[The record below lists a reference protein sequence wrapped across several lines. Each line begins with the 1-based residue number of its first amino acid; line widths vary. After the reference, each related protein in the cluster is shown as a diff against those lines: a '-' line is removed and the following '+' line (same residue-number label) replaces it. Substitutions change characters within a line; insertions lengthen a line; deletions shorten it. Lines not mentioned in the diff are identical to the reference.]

1 MDETMIST
9 REQALEAL
17 FLCLKSISEPEVK
30 RNEPL
35 PTKVAAAGLII
46 VRDGSSGDPEVVL
59 SPTRYV
65 YQHRAEVEVLV
76 QEADQA
82 KRDAALDTLLV
93 AVGTALA
100 ANPALGGKVDIAH
113 PGSPELLQETIEGAP
128 TIKAAVI
135 PVFLEY
141 TTLNPLQ

>member
-1 MDETMIST
+1 MTAST
-9 REQALEAL
+9 REQALTGL
-17 FLCLKSISEPEVK
+17 FSCLQGLTGPVLK

-35 PTKVAAAGLII
+35 PTKVPEACLII
-46 VRDGSSGDPEVVL
+46 LRDGDPGEPEVIL

-82 KRDAALDTLLV
+82 ERDAALDTLLV
-93 AVGTALA
+93 AVGDALTAD
-100 ANPALGGKVDIAH
+100 PTLGGKVDIVR

-128 TIKAAVI
+128 TIKAALI

-141 TTLNPLQ
+141 ITLNPLQ

>member
-1 MDETMIST
+1 MSST
-9 REQALEAL
+9 REQALTGL
-17 FLCLKSISEPEVK
+17 FLCLQGLTGLTVK

-35 PTKVAAAGLII
+35 PTKVPEAGLII
-46 VRDGSSGDPEVVL
+46 LRDGDVGDPEVVL

-76 QEADQA
+76 QQADQA
-82 KRDAALDTLLV
+82 ERDAALDTLLV
-93 AVGTALA
+93 AVGDALT
-100 ANPALGGKVDIAH
+100 ANPTLGGKVDIVR

-141 TTLNPLQ
+141 STLNPLQ

>member
-1 MDETMIST
+1 MFST
-9 REQALEAL
+9 REQALTGL
-17 FLCLKSISEPEVK
+17 FLCLQSITGPTVK

-35 PTKVAAAGLII
+35 PTKVPEAGLII
-46 VRDGSSGDPEVVL
+46 LRDGDPGEPEVIL

-76 QEADQA
+76 QEADQTE
-82 KRDAALDTLLV
+82 RDAALDTLLV

-100 ANPALGGKVDIAH
+100 GDSSLGGKVDIAH

-128 TIKAAVI
+128 TIKAALI

>member
-1 MDETMIST
+1 MSST
-9 REQALEAL
+9 REQALGGL
-17 FLCLKSISEPEVK
+17 FSCLQGVTGPVVK

-35 PTKVAAAGLII
+35 PTKVPDEGLVIL
-46 VRDGSSGDPEVVL
+46 RDGDPGEPEVVL

-76 QEADQA
+76 QQADQA
-82 KRDAALDTLLV
+82 GRDAALDDLLV

-100 ANPALGGKVDIAH
+100 GDATLGGKVDIAH
-113 PGSPELLQETIEGAP
+113 PGSPELLQETLEGAP

-135 PVFLEY
+135 PIYLEY
-141 TTLNPLQ
+141 STINPLQ

>member
-1 MDETMIST
+1 MTAST
-9 REQALEAL
+9 REQALMGL
-17 FLCLKSISEPEVK
+17 FSCLQGLTGPVLK

-35 PTKVAAAGLII
+35 PTKVPEACLII
-46 VRDGSSGDPEVVL
+46 LRDGDPGEPEVIL

-82 KRDAALDTLLV
+82 ERDAALDTLLV
-93 AVGTALA
+93 AVGDALTAD
-100 ANPALGGKVDIAH
+100 PTLGGKVDIVR

-128 TIKAAVI
+128 TIKAALI

-141 TTLNPLQ
+141 ITLNPLQ

>member
-1 MDETMIST
+1 MNST
-9 REQALEAL
+9 REQALMGL
-17 FLCLKSISEPEVK
+17 FSCLQRLTGPTVK

-35 PTKVAAAGLII
+35 PIKVPEAGLVIL
-46 VRDGSSGDPEVVL
+46 RDGDAGDPEVIL

-65 YQHRAEVEVLV
+65 YQHRAEIEVLV
-76 QEADQA
+76 QQADQA
-82 KRDAALDTLLV
+82 ERDAALDTLLM
-93 AVGTALA
+93 AVGEALA
-100 ANPALGGKVDIAH
+100 ADPRIGGMVDFAH

-141 TTLNPLQ
+141 STLNPLQ

>member
-1 MDETMIST
+1 MTSA
-9 REQALEAL
+9 RELALLGL
-17 FLCLKSISEPEVK
+17 FSCLQGITGPTVK

-35 PTKVAAAGLII
+35 PIKVPEERLVIL
-46 VRDGSSGDPEVVL
+46 RDGDAGDPEVVL
-59 SPTRYV
+59 SPTRYI

-82 KRDAALDTLLV
+82 ERDAALDTLLV

-100 ANPALGGKVDIAH
+100 GDATLGGKVDIAH

-135 PVFLEY
+135 PIFLEY
-141 TTLNPLQ
+141 VTLSPLA

>member
-1 MDETMIST
+1 MSSA
-9 REQALEAL
+9 REQALEGL
-17 FLCLKSISEPEVK
+17 FSCLQGITGPTVK

-35 PTKVAAAGLII
+35 PTKVPEVGLII
-46 VRDGSSGDPEVVL
+46 LRDGDAGDPEVIL

-82 KRDAALDTLLV
+82 GRDAALDTLLV

-100 ANPALGGKVDIAH
+100 GDATLGGKVDIAH
-113 PGSPELLQETIEGAP
+113 SGSPELLQETIEGAP

-141 TTLNPLQ
+141 STLNPLQ

>member
-1 MDETMIST
+1 MG
-9 REQALEAL
+9 L
-17 FLCLKSISEPEVK
+17 FSCLQGITGPAVK

-35 PTKVAAAGLII
+35 PTKVPEAGLII
-46 VRDGSSGDPEVVL
+46 LRDGAPGEPEVIL

-76 QEADQA
+76 QRADQA
-82 KRDAALDTLLV
+82 ERDEALDTLLV
-93 AVGTALA
+93 AVGDALTAD
-100 ANPALGGKVDIAH
+100 PTLGGKVDIVR

-141 TTLNPLQ
+141 STLNPLQ

>member
-1 MDETMIST
+1 MFST
-9 REQALEAL
+9 REQALTGL
-17 FLCLKSISEPEVK
+17 FLCLQSITGPTVK

-35 PTKVAAAGLII
+35 PTKVPEAGLII
-46 VRDGSSGDPEVVL
+46 LRDGDPGEPEVIL

-82 KRDAALDTLLV
+82 ERDAALDTLLV

-100 ANPALGGKVDIAH
+100 GDSSLGGKVDIAH

-128 TIKAAVI
+128 TIKAALI
-135 PVFLEY
+135 PVCLEY

>member
-1 MDETMIST
+1 MLPI
-9 REQALEAL
+9 REQALQGL
-17 FLCLKSISEPEVK
+17 FSCLQGLTGPAVK

-35 PTKVAAAGLII
+35 PTKVPETGLVIL
-46 VRDGSSGDPEVVL
+46 RDGNPGEPEVIL

-82 KRDAALDTLLV
+82 GRDAALDALLV
-93 AVGTALA
+93 AVGKVLA
-100 ANPALGGKVDIAH
+100 GDSTLGGKVDIVH

>member
-1 MDETMIST
+1 MSST
-9 REQALEAL
+9 REQALIGL
-17 FLCLKSISEPEVK
+17 FLCLQGLTGPTVN

-35 PTKVAAAGLII
+35 PTKVPEAGLII
-46 VRDGSSGDPEVVL
+46 LRDGDPGEPEVIL

-76 QEADQA
+76 QQADQA
-82 KRDAALDTLLV
+82 GRDAALDTLLV
-93 AVGTALA
+93 AVGNALTAD
-100 ANPALGGKVDIAH
+100 PTLGGKVDIVR

-128 TIKAAVI
+128 TIKAALI

>member
-1 MDETMIST
+1 VPDTGLVIL
-9 REQALEAL
+9 RDGDAG
-17 FLCLKSISEPEVK
+17 EPEV
-30 RNEPL
+30 
-35 PTKVAAAGLII
+35 I
-46 VRDGSSGDPEVVL
+46 L

-76 QEADQA
+76 QQADQA
-82 KRDAALDTLLV
+82 ERDAALDTLLV

-100 ANPALGGKVDIAH
+100 ADVTLGGKVDIAH

-141 TTLNPLQ
+141 STLNPLQ

>member
-1 MDETMIST
+1 MSK
-9 REQALEAL
+9 REQALRGL
-17 FLCLKSISEPEVK
+17 FSCLQGLSGPVVK

-35 PTKVAAAGLII
+35 PVKVPDEGLVIL
-46 VRDGSSGDPEVVL
+46 RDGDPGEPEVVL

-76 QEADQA
+76 QQADQA
-82 KRDAALDTLLV
+82 ERDAALDDLLV

-100 ANPALGGKVDIAH
+100 GNATLGGKVDIAH
-113 PGSPELLQETIEGAP
+113 PGSPELLQETLEGAP

-135 PVFLEY
+135 PVYLEY
-141 TTLNPLQ
+141 STLNPLQ

>member
-1 MDETMIST
+1 MTST
-9 REQALEAL
+9 REQALMGL
-17 FLCLKSISEPEVK
+17 FSCLQGITGPTVK

-35 PTKVAAAGLII
+35 PTKVPEAGLII
-46 VRDGSSGDPEVVL
+46 LRDGDAGDHEVIL

-82 KRDAALDTLLV
+82 ERDAALDTLLV

-100 ANPALGGKVDIAH
+100 GDTTLGGKVDIAH

-135 PVFLEY
+135 PIFLEY

>member
-1 MDETMIST
+1 MTSA
-9 REQALEAL
+9 REQALGGL
-17 FLCLKSISEPEVK
+17 FLCLQGLAGPTVK

-35 PTKVAAAGLII
+35 PTKVPEASLVIL
-46 VRDGSSGDPEVVL
+46 RDGDPGEPEVIL

-76 QEADQA
+76 QQADQA
-82 KRDAALDTLLV
+82 ERDAALDTLLV
-93 AVGTALA
+93 AVGDALTAD
-100 ANPALGGKVDIAH
+100 PTLGGKVDIVR

-128 TIKAAVI
+128 TIKAALI

-141 TTLNPLQ
+141 ITLNPLQ

>member
-1 MDETMIST
+1 MFST
-9 REQALEAL
+9 REQALTGL
-17 FLCLKSISEPEVK
+17 FLCLQSITGPTVK

-35 PTKVAAAGLII
+35 PTKVPEAGLII
-46 VRDGSSGDPEVVL
+46 LRDGDPGEPEVIL

-82 KRDAALDTLLV
+82 ERDAALDTLLV

-100 ANPALGGKVDIAH
+100 GDSSLGGKVDIAH

-128 TIKAAVI
+128 TIKAALI